1 MWVKGKSI
9 LISLIP
15 HEAINFI
22 DLPIFFVVK
31 NSSSDQIVS
40 AIEDNWNQIKSMSGQ
55 FEQIDQEGN
64 IFDGQF
70 FFLKPFQSKFIY
82 EGREEDIITNQSL
95 MVVLDKEGR
104 QIDSFHI
111 GNSILKKLLSEDIL
125 IENKFDIISLKD
137 DNNFYHLML
146 KVKDDKSDNQI
157 KFVFDR
163 QSLDLKKWEIYDEF
177 ENKTVFKFTKIKK
190 NIFISKNLFVVKY
203 N

>member
-1 MWVKGKSI
+1 
-9 LISLIP
+9 
-15 HEAINFI
+15 
-22 DLPIFFVVK
+22 
-31 NSSSDQIVS
+31 
-40 AIEDNWNQIKSMSGQ
+40 MSGQ

-70 FFLKPFQSKFIY
+70 FFLKPFQSKFTY

-95 MVVLDKEGR
+95 MVVVDKEGR

-125 IENKFDIISLKD
+125 IENEFDIISLTDK
-137 DNNFYHLML
+137 NSFYHLML

-157 KFVFDR
+157 KFVFDK

-177 ENKTVFKFTKIKK
+177 GNKTVFKFTKIKK
-190 NIFISKNLFVVKY
+190 NIFISQNLFVVKY